1 MHDLTLLDHQTT
13 ANHNPNPQT
22 VAMCALL
29 RIPIEATP
37 QKGWHNWISPV
48 PDGEILNEI
57 EMEGCEEHARFL
69 LSPHWNNNRS
79 VKATKLTYGK
89 VRWNNAGSIRRD
101 EASGRGPAGVDKGGT
116 MEDG

>member
-37 QKGWHNWISPV
+37 QKGGHNWISPTV
-48 PDGEILNEI
+48 PPQMTKSLRRDRDGRMRRACTVSTEATLEQQSICQSNQAYLRKG
-57 EMEGCEEHARFL
+57 EMEQCWIDQTR
-69 LSPHWNNNRS
+69 
-79 VKATKLTYGK
+79 
-89 VRWNNAGSIRRD
+89 
-101 EASGRGPAGVDKGGT
+101 
-116 MEDG
+116 